1 MTTKTTTKAK
11 AVTAGFDPAV
21 PLAKIHQHPKNPRR
35 NATAS
40 DELVESV
47 KAQGLMQA
55 LVLAPHSELIGE
67 YVLIAGHR
75 RTDALTRAG
84 AKTAKAEIRDDLV
97 TEVQQIEAML
107 TENSSRSDLTAMEEA
122 EAYEQLQLF
131 NLKPADIAKA
141 VGRSRATVSSRL
153 KLLNLGEQ
161 ARGKVHDGQVTIDD
175 ALAVADLPKTARDE
189 LEDALG
195 TVAFREKLARHRDR
209 AARVETFKAHR
220 KVAEELGI
228 PAYADEPTDPWELH
242 REGAV
247 LNIAWL
253 RADESK
259 MIEVKEKHAEC
270 LRWCHYVGPTGTPV
284 VMFVCA
290 DPDAHI
296 DEHPGQPGTP
306 STTTDEQRAQQAAR
320 EDAAAARRA
329 EAERKAEDQRV
340 AARLRFVTLA
350 AASPAAALRALLPV
364 YLWSLENLG
373 LSVSFVFDEHLGLET
388 GDRIYDPTVPYWQQL
403 MAALDKASDDD
414 VLRAVVALAA
424 GELTSSAEQLQED
437 GEDENLLIAHAFD
450 GLRDLGHQF
459 TDLDTALEAAALG
472 HHGNEDGDA

>member
-1 MTTKTTTKAK
+1 MTTKTKP
-11 AVTAGFDPAV
+11 VTAGFDPAV

-40 DELVESV
+40 DELVASV

-55 LVLAPHSELIGE
+55 LVLAPHPELIGE

-84 AKTAKAEIRDDLV
+84 AKTAKAEVRDDLV

-107 TENSSRSDLTAMEEA
+107 IENSARADLTAMEEA

-161 ARGKVHDGQVTIDD
+161 ARTKLHDGQVTIDD
-175 ALAVADLPKTARDE
+175 ALALADLPKATRED
-189 LEDALG
+189 LEGSLG
-195 TVAFREKLARHRDR
+195 TADFRWKLSQHKER
-209 AARVETFKAHR
+209 AAKLETFKAHR
-220 KVAEELGI
+220 KVVEELGI
-228 PAYADEPTDPWELH
+228 PAYADEPVDPWQLS
-242 REGAV
+242 REGV
-247 LNIAWL
+247 VVNHAWL
-253 RADESK
+253 RADDARL
-259 MIEVKEKHAEC
+259 IEVKDDHAEC
-270 LRWCHYVGPTGTPV
+270 LRWCHYVGNTGTPV

-290 DPDAHI
+290 DPDAHV

-306 STTTDEQRAQQAAR
+306 STTTDEERAKQLARQEQFAAER
-320 EDAAAARRA
+320 AAAEQR
-329 EAERKAEDQRV
+329 AEDQRV
-340 AARLRFVTLA
+340 ADRLRFATLS

-373 LSVSFVFDEHLGLET
+373 LNVSSVFNEHLGLET

-403 MAALDKASDDD
+403 MLALDKASDED
-414 VLRAVVALAA
+414 VMRAVVALAA
-424 GELTSSAEQLQED
+424 GELTSSAGYLHED
-437 GEDENLLIAHAFD
+437 GEGENLLIAHAFD
-450 GLRDLGHQF
+450 GLRGLGHQF
-459 TDLDTALEAAALG
+459 SDVDTALEAAALG
-472 HHGNEDGDA
+472 RHGDEDGDE